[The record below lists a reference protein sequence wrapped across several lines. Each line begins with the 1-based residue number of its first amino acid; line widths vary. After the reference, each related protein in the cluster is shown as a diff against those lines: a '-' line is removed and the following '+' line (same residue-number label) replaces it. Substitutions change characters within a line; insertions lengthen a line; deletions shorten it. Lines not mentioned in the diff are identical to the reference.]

1 MTEYFKYFIKY
12 HDKLFAA
19 LSEHMELVIIT
30 LIISVLL
37 AAALTVICNYSKR
50 FSRLLV
56 NVFSMIYSIPSLAMF
71 ALLIPVTGL
80 GQRTAITVLVIYNQY
95 LLLRNFLAGLE
106 NTDPAIVEAAAGM
119 GMTRLQILIKI
130 KLPLSRR
137 AIVSGIRIAAVSTVG
152 IATIAAS
159 INAGGLG
166 AILFDGL
173 RTMNTEKIIWGSILS
188 AALAVLIDW
197 LLSIYEKRRVKYD
210 IQNNDR

>member
-1 MTEYFKYFIKY
+1 MTEYFIKY
-12 HDKLFAA
+12 HDKLFTA
-19 LSEHMELVIIT
+19 LSEHIELVIIT

-37 AAALTVICNYSKR
+37 AAALTVVCNYSRR
-50 FSRLLV
+50 FSRLLI

-71 ALLIPVTGL
+71 AILIPVTGL

-130 KLPLSRR
+130 KLPLSKR

-173 RTMNTEKIIWGSILS
+173 RTMNTAKIIWGSILS

-197 LLSIYEKRRVKYD
+197 LLSLYEKRRFKYD